1 MVILRFIYNYYVRPF
16 LHQTDLLKVR
26 WRNKN
31 AYIATSAIT
40 TDNVNSLIVGSHS
53 RIMKNSVIAI
63 CSHSIKSGITIGR
76 NTYIGE
82 NNNLRAADGMIFIGD
97 NCMISQGVTIVTSNH
112 LIAKN
117 KLIAEQAWTSKKA
130 SIVIEDD
137 VWIGANA
144 VVLPDVTIHK
154 GAVVA
159 AGSIVTKDVP
169 EYAIVCG
176 NPARIMKYRE

>member
-1 MVILRFIYNYYVRPF
+1 MVRFFYNYFGRPIIDGVK
-16 LHQTDLLKVR
+16 LYHLRLSNMKAKLKTSIIEVDDI
-26 WRNKN
+26 N
-31 AYIATSAIT
+31 AFKI
-40 TDNVNSLIVGSHS
+40 GKGS
-53 RIMKNSVIAI
+53 RIMKNTVIAI
-63 CSHSIKSGITIGR
+63 CSHSVKSRIIVGD

-82 NNNLRAADGMIFIGD
+82 NNNLRAADGVITIGD

-117 KLIAEQAWTSKKA
+117 KLIVEQAWSSKRSA
-130 SIVIEDD
+130 IIIEDD

-144 VVLPDVTIHK
+144 VILPDVTIHK

-159 AGSIVTKDVP
+159 AGSIVTKDIP